1 MPCHLWSTWCSPK
14 VEHVAIFLAA
24 RRSKGWPE
32 HQHTAQFKQK
42 RLVSPSAQHRLSA
55 TRGPPPLPMQGLA
68 PSPSLP
74 RTWASA
80 GRSPHCLSQ
89 MAAQCFRK
97 KPWHLHLHKASQR
110 QRQLPKDAHHSLD
123 PHLHH
128 VHAVDSCLA
137 LLRGESQD
145 LWKKAQLPNPQWVTS
160 KGVP

>member
-42 RLVSPSAQHRLSA
+42 SLVSPSAQHRLSA
-55 TRGPPPLPMQGLA
+55 TPGGPPPLPMQGLA

-80 GRSPHCLSQ
+80 GRSPHRLSQ

-97 KPWHLHLHKASQR
+97 NLGIFIFTKLHKASGSYQKVHIAR
-110 QRQLPKDAHHSLD
+110 STPPPCACCRQLSRTAPWWVPGPMKKGSASK
-123 PHLHH
+123 P
-128 VHAVDSCLA
+128 SM
-137 LLRGESQD
+137 GD
-145 LWKKAQLPNPQWVTS
+145 L
-160 KGVP
+160 